1 MCGFA
6 DSLPCHFSTCRRPGA
21 PLVPRTCHVLARTCK
36 KHKIN
41 ILVYALPLTSGG
53 FTSSSTLAPPYY
65 SHIVVLLPSPPS
77 PLLITHKWW
86 LYFLLHPRPFLLLT
100 HCGITPFPLSLPYCL
115 HIVVLPHS
123 PPPSPSLLLTVGGFT
138 ASPPYSLHFVVLP
151 CPPSPLL
158 TTHTLWYYPIP
169 PPPTPSLLLTIG
181 VPPPLTTHSCYSC
194 SRFSEVDT
202 WSVDQS
208 SLPAVVLCAE

>member
-41 ILVYALPLTSGG
+41 IPVYALPLTSGG

-65 SHIVVLLPSPPS
+65 SHIVVLLPSPP
-77 PLLITHKWW
+77 LLITHKWW
-86 LYFLLHPRPFLLLT
+86 LYFLLHPRPSLLLT
-100 HCGITPFPLSLPYCL
+100 HCGITPFSSSFPFLTT
-115 HIVVLPHS
+115 HS
-123 PPPSPSLLLTVGGFT
+123 WEFYRLPSLLFTLCGLTF
-138 ASPPYSLHFVVLP
+138 
-151 CPPSPLL
+151 SPLL
-158 TTHTLWYYPIP
+158 TTHTLWYYPVP

-181 VPPPLTTHSCYSC
+181 VPPYYSQLLFL
-194 SRFSEVDT
+194 FSVF
-202 WSVDQS
+202 
-208 SLPAVVLCAE
+208 